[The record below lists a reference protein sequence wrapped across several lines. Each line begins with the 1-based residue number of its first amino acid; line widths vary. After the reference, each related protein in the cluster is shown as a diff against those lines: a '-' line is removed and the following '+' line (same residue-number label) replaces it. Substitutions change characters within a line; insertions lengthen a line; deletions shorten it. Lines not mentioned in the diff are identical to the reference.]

1 MKTRASDDEKR
12 WPSLLLV
19 GVEEGEL
26 VAEVRVEVREEVLW
40 AEVEVAE
47 ALEEALDAELEEE
60 EAALEVL
67 LALPLVLERAEV
79 ASVEPVVEALPVP
92 L

>member
-1 MKTRASDDEKR
+1 MCARRCLEVACQQERGAVLVKR
-12 WPSLLLV
+12 FFL
-19 GVEEGEL
+19 
-26 VAEVRVEVREEVLW
+26 LW

-47 ALEEALDAELEEE
+47 ALEEALDAELEED